1 MSLITLSGLDVVSG
15 TLGLPLVG
23 AWHLEAVL
31 ATTDAPVVGESV
43 TLSLGGVPFVG
54 AVIYSAS
61 DSGNRVTVR
70 VVGGRGGLGD
80 TVAAK
85 GYYQTTRKVVLV
97 DALGTGGETL
107 SVLADGVDVV
117 LDHWTRLES
126 TVADVVRHVAEH
138 AGLNWRVLADGS
150 IWMGSESWAPLEV
163 THTLESEEPTREA
176 FTVAVESA
184 SVLPGTTFRGHQVSG
199 VEYKFDG
206 RKIRA
211 RVSYGAARGELQS
224 VLGELVRR
232 ETRKGAYH
240 GIYLATAN
248 AQNAD
253 LTLELT
259 PADTTVPSMSRVPI
273 RPGVPGCTVPKLTPG
288 ASVVLGHENGD
299 PSKPRVIGFDTST
312 ALELALN
319 ATARVQVGESASEVL
334 LGTGSQFVALANLVD
349 AELDKLLV
357 TLNSAVAPS
366 GGGPVTYGSPYTKAS
381 TAGTQVKAT

>member
-1 MSLITLSGLDVVSG
+1 MSLITLSGTPVVSG
-15 TLGLPLVG
+15 ELGLPLIG
-23 AWHLEAVL
+23 AWHLEAVM
-31 ATTDAPVVGESV
+31 ATADAPVVGESV

-54 AVIYSAS
+54 AVVYAAS

-80 TVAAK
+80 TVPAK
-85 GYYQTTRKVVLV
+85 GYYQTTRKVVLA
-97 DALGTGGETL
+97 DALGTGGESL
-107 SVLADGVDVV
+107 SLTSDGLDVY
-117 LDHWTRLES
+117 LGHWTRLES

-150 IWMGSESWAPLEV
+150 VWLGSETWLPLEV
-163 THTLESEEPTREA
+163 THTLDSEEPTREA
-176 FTVAVESA
+176 FTVALEAA
-184 SVLPGTTFRGHQVSG
+184 SVLPGVTFRGHQVSG
-199 VEYKFDG
+199 VVYTFDS

-211 RVSYGAARGELQS
+211 RVSYGAARGEIQS
-224 VLGELVRR
+224 ILGELVRR
-232 ETRKGAYH
+232 ETRKADYH

-259 PADTTVPSMSRVPI
+259 PADTKVPSMSNVPI
-273 RPGVPGCTVPKLTPG
+273 KPGVPGCTVPKLTPG

-312 ALELALN
+312 ALEIALN

-349 AELDKLLV
+349 AEFGKVLGA
-357 TLNSAVAPS
+357 LNTAIAPS
-366 GGGPVTYGSPYTKAS
+366 GGGPVTYGSPYAKAS
-381 TAGTQVKAT
+381 TAGAQVKAT